1 LKFLSGNKTIVVDTI
16 PKQQRIIQNPYQYH
30 QVKSG
35 ETVSSIARKYHVSA
49 QKIISVN
56 NLNKNGLIR
65 TGQRLR
71 IPN

>member
-1 LKFLSGNKTIVVDTI
+1 
-16 PKQQRIIQNPYQYH
+16 
-30 QVKSG
+30 VKSG